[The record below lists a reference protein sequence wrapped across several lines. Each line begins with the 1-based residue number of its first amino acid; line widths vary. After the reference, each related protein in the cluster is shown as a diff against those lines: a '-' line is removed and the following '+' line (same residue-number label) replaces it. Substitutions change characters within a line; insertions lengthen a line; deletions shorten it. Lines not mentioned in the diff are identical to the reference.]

1 MKKGILIYAFLPL
14 LILAQQK
21 KEVLFIGNSYTYVN
35 DLPNLVKQIALSFGD
50 TLIHDSS
57 TPGGAN
63 LNAHSTNS
71 QTLNKINQ
79 QQWDYVVLQAQSQE
93 PSLSP
98 GYVNTNVSPAAQVL
112 IDAIESN
119 SLCTEPLFFMT
130 WGRKF
135 GDSSN
140 CVAYPPVCTYLGMQ
154 ERLRTRY
161 LDMTFTHDA
170 CCSPV
175 GLAWK
180 KSIELDNTL
189 NLYSSDNS
197 HPSIYGSYLAACT
210 FYSSI
215 FKNSAV
221 GSSYWPNAIDS
232 ASAYILQQIGTST
245 VLDSFRVWNIFNAD
259 FGFQQYNDSIS
270 FTNLS
275 SNYESVLWD
284 FGDGASSFD
293 ENPTH
298 LYTTSGNYTIT
309 LSALTNGGCL
319 LDTSS
324 VTISVS
330 VSTDIKELTS
340 KKVLLNITDILGK
353 TTKVTKNTPLF
364 YHFNNG
370 TVEKKIV
377 IE

>member
-1 MKKGILIYAFLPL
+1 
-14 LILAQQK
+14 
-21 KEVLFIGNSYTYVN
+21 
-35 DLPNLVKQIALSFGD
+35 
-50 TLIHDSS
+50 
-57 TPGGAN
+57 
-63 LNAHSTNS
+63 
-71 QTLNKINQ
+71 
-79 QQWDYVVLQAQSQE
+79 
-93 PSLSP
+93 
-98 GYVNTNVSPAAQVL
+98 
-112 IDAIESN
+112 
-119 SLCTEPLFFMT
+119 MT

-284 FGDGASSFD
+284 FGDGASSFE